1 MKVFAVLTFVAAVTG
16 MAAAQDQIL
25 VDPDFG
31 LTFET
36 PEGFEAKMVGQKP
49 EGTVLITVAASNS
62 DLPPLDP
69 SGDICEIAF
78 YYDPAY
84 GQGDQQW
91 VNSIFD
97 DTGAYE
103 QMATQVPVPGTT
115 EGSEDFT
122 HRGSSSYRVYGQNEI
137 GGAFTVATIPSPMGY
152 VVLSCVSSNA
162 DADWSGI
169 DPVIDGI
176 TMPGQP
182 RNHLVAG
189 GPCDMDTTSLEA
201 LLEKAESGLLD
212 AATIAALDTGRAE
225 VANNCGG
232 LHADALMDKLMAE
245 ADRNGS
251 YRDLRYKSLAQI
263 GSDLLTEEQHV
274 SLDGGRD
281 EMVAINDEASGDRYV
296 QYMHFIVGLRSL
308 D

>member
-1 MKVFAVLTFVAAVTG
+1 MRNFATESGKSKEQFYTPAEVSSVVAAVAGVDRATSPKQTVYDPTCG
-16 MAAAQDQIL
+16 SGSMLLKAAD
-25 VDPDFG
+25 
-31 LTFET
+31 
-36 PEGFEAKMVGQKP
+36 
-49 EGTVLITVAASNS
+49 AASV
-62 DLPPLDP
+62 PLT
-69 SGDICEIAF
+69 I
-78 YYDPAY
+78 Y
-84 GQGDQQW
+84 GQE
-91 VNSIFD
+91 FD
-97 DTGAYE
+97 I
-103 QMATQVPVPGTT
+103 TT
-115 EGSEDFT
+115 RGLARMNMIMHGSEDA
-122 HRGSSSYRVYGQNEI
+122 EI
-137 GGAFTVATIPSPMGY
+137 AQGDVI
-152 VVLSCVSSNA
+152 A
-162 DADWSGI
+162 D
-169 DPVIDGI
+169 PQLRLLK
-176 TMPGQP
+176 P
-182 RNHLVAG
+182 LVAG

-212 AATIAALDTGRAE
+212 AATIAALDAGRAE

-274 SLDGGRD
+274 SLDGRRD